1 MSILAHIYKAL
12 PFSKS
17 SRIVTAL
24 VSVYHV
30 MLISFQPLLCM
41 QAHLNLYL
49 CVWVWVERLHKD
61 SPTQSTIDLVHMSGL
76 EVMQPT
82 GLTMAS
88 ERGAEIGN
96 FTPVMGPASLKRP
109 GMVEQ
114 ARATWGV
121 AIVEQEQHDRSHQLY
136 ESRQWDVQMSMLS
149 CILKPCVSAGRLS
162 LMKAS
167 LS

>member
-17 SRIVTAL
+17 SRIVATAL
-24 VSVYHV
+24 VSAYHV
-30 MLISFQPLLCM
+30 MLISFQLLLCM
-41 QAHLNLYL
+41 QAHLNLFL

-61 SPTQSTIDLVHMSGL
+61 SPTQSTMLILSTWAGWKSCSRQAWLRPVKEAQKWGISRPLWDLHWKAWAGW
-76 EVMQPT
+76 T
-82 GLTMAS
+82 
-88 ERGAEIGN
+88 
-96 FTPVMGPASLKRP
+96 
-109 GMVEQ
+109 

-136 ESRQWDVQMSMLS
+136 KSRQWDVQPSMQ
-149 CILKPCVSAGRLS
+149 SAFYSHVFLPGRLS